1 MGSDKLSAAGIT
13 AYHQKICFEAET
25 LFARKNADYARS
37 SDSPLSNFELP
48 EYFGIATKEDA
59 IFIRFCDKVSRI
71 ANLMQRDARV
81 SDESFRDTA
90 VDAINYI
97 VLLAALKEN
106 NDG

>member
-1 MGSDKLSAAGIT
+1 
-13 AYHQKICFEAET
+13 
-25 LFARKNADYARS
+25 
-37 SDSPLSNFELP
+37 
-48 EYFGIATKEDA
+48 
-59 IFIRFCDKVSRI
+59 
-71 ANLMQRDARV
+71 MQRDARV